1 MKKIKLFK
9 NFVIREYFSHLAFP
23 IGLIL
28 ISVTIGIEY
37 FFIAVMSG
45 FLVFAVV
52 GISIGAV
59 AFLELKDVPG
69 FDFIMENERR
79 FMTFCSIVFI
89 IIYGGILFISGLWPF
104 N

>member
-9 NFVIREYFSHLAFP
+9 NFGIREYFSHLAFP
-23 IGLIL
+23 VGLIL
-28 ISVTIGIEY
+28 ISFTIGIEY
-37 FFIAVMSG
+37 FFLAVISC
-45 FLVFAVV
+45 FFVFAVV
-52 GISIGAV
+52 GISIGVV
-59 AFLELKDVPG
+59 AFLDFKDVPG

-89 IIYGGILFISGLWPF
+89 IIYGGLLFVGGLWPF